1 MRSSKTHTHSRA
13 ERQQPHE
20 RQHHINL
27 AKWRHNID
35 LSVYFVVAITAY
47 TADKGSSALGE
58 RENKRKR
65 ASERKGRLT
74 ERERKK
80 QVVVRIL
87 QSVGGK
93 GQCGISEQQSCC
105 ILMQQQEQQL
115 EKHADTA
122 VAAAAAKNH
131 ALNWRRDSMLPF
143 LFLLLLRGTC
153 ATVCVVV
160 VLVLKFRF
168 IALHVV
174 IYFYSWRGNSIATP
188 HANKP
193 SLDPD

>member
-1 MRSSKTHTHSRA
+1 MRSSKTNTHSRT

-20 RQHHINL
+20 RQQHINL

-58 RENKRKR
+58 RERISGREQAREKADWQRGSVKNELSCVSCRVWV
-65 ASERKGRLT
+65 ER
-74 ERERKK
+74 
-80 QVVVRIL
+80 
-87 QSVGGK
+87 

-122 VAAAAAKNH
+122 VAAKNH

-174 IYFYSWRGNSIATP
+174 IYFYSWRGNSMVATP

>member
-1 MRSSKTHTHSRA
+1 MRSSKTHTLTHRA
-13 ERQQPHE
+13 PTTSPKQK
-20 RQHHINL
+20 HINL
-27 AKWRHNID
+27 AKWRHNKD
-35 LSVYFVVAITAY
+35 LCVYFVVAITAY
-47 TADKGSSALGE
+47 AADKGSSALGE
-58 RENKRKR
+58 RMNGRER
-65 ASERKGRLT
+65 ASEKADWQRGSV
-74 ERERKK
+74 KK
-80 QVVVRIL
+80 RVVVRVL

-93 GQCGISEQQSCC
+93 GLCGISEQQSCC

-153 ATVCVVV
+153 ATICVVV
-160 VLVLKFRF
+160 VLALKFRF

-174 IYFYSWRGNSIATP
+174 IYFYSWRGNSMATL

-193 SLDPD
+193 SLD